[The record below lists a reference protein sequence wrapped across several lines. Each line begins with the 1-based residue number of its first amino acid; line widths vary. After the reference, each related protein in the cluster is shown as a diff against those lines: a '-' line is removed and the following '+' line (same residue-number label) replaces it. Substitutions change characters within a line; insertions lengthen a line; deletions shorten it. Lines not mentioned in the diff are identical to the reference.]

1 MRPSACGPYPIEQA
15 LEIGL
20 ALEPEALGRLSAPL
34 AQSLPPAGGEGL
46 PGGGAEQCPPGAGF
60 FPGDPLRLPQQVG
73 WQRHCD
79 RFGGAH
85 PTVPV
90 TRRRWQGGYEAA
102 RWEVERAAKRR
113 RKTAPLGWSHPL
125 GLG

>member
-1 MRPSACGPYPIEQA
+1 MRPSACGPYPIEHA

-34 AQSLPPAGGEGL
+34 AQSLPPAGGEVL
-46 PGGGAEQCPPGAGF
+46 PEGVADQFTPGAGF
-60 FPGDPLRLPQQVG
+60 FPGDPLRFPQQVG
-73 WQRHCD
+73 WQRHRD

-90 TRRRWQGGYEAA
+90 TRRRWQGGYAVA
-102 RWEVERAAKRR
+102 RWEEERAAKRR
-113 RKTAPLGWSHPL
+113 MKTAPFVWSHSL
-125 GLG
+125 VLA